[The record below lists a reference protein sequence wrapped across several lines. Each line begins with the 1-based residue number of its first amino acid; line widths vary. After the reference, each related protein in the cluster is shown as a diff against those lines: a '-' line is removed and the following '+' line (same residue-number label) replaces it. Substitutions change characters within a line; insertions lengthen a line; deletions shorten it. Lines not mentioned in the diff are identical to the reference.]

1 MEYTRPKRPLIR
13 ELRDL
18 IIFGD
23 TQTLELMQGCLLAF
37 LNTYQLKILGDSCST
52 KIRFGFDALNG
63 CQYAF
68 YILAVFSVFTG
79 LGILYS
85 SMTNNLDWRLRLFRI
100 YWALCISIASLI
112 FVCNVQMPS
121 QYYINYLIQFVF
133 AFYTLLKLSHEHI
146 SIFARRSH
154 GK

>member
-1 MEYTRPKRPLIR
+1 MEYTRPKRPLIK
-13 ELRDL
+13 ELKDL
-18 IIFGD
+18 IIFSD
-23 TQTLELMQGCLLAF
+23 TQTLELMQACLLAF

-52 KIRFGFDALNG
+52 KIRFGFEGLKG

-68 YILAVFSVFTG
+68 YILAAFSLITG
-79 LGILYS
+79 IGILYS
-85 SMTNNLDWRLRLFRI
+85 CLINKLDWRLKLFRI

-112 FVCNVQMPS
+112 FVCNVHMPS

-133 AFYTLLKLSHEHI
+133 ASYTLWKLSREHI
-146 SIFARRSH
+146 SILVRQGH